1 MTRNL
6 FLLSSLIL
14 TMQLAG
20 CSSLVSKAM
29 LASVDPYK
37 EVTQGPDFERY
48 QMPFQENPSLNGF
61 NNYFVLFDSH
71 SVPIPVPKAPAPT
84 ATPGP
89 AAKQSEAGILQRGAA
104 TDVTTASQFL
114 SAPTGF
120 TPGSTLVM
128 NSLNYLFAP
137 TTKSNVRKTQN
148 YLLAFVPKSEAATP
162 GAAMDYVRQGLTK
175 YFEDLAAQGIIFSVT
190 PAKDPVGKGGVF
202 FTTADPV
209 AMQGTP
215 QFSDLPIYVQFT
227 EFSTTVVS
235 GYAPVALGSYPCYV
249 IRVEN
254 IWTGLHTFQGD
265 LVQSDKSD
273 ITVMRER
280 ARQTPKWMSF
290 ILEAN
295 NLSMVK
301 DGKRAKL
308 LSPGVIYNGTLYL
321 NE

>member
-1 MTRNL
+1 MTRKL
-6 FLLSSLIL
+6 FILSSLIIAA
-14 TMQLAG
+14 QLVG
-20 CSSLVSKAM
+20 CSSLASKAM
-29 LASVDPYK
+29 MASVDPYK

-48 QMPFQENPSLNGF
+48 QTPFKENPSLNGF
-61 NNYFVLFDSH
+61 NNYFLLFDSH
-71 SVPIPVPKAPAPT
+71 PVPIPVPKAPAPAVATT
-84 ATPGP
+84 APST
-89 AAKQSEAGILQRGAA
+89 QSDSGILQRGTA
-104 TDVTTASQFL
+104 TDITTASQFL

-120 TPGSTLVM
+120 TPASSLVM

-137 TTKSNVRKTQN
+137 STKSTARKTQN

-162 GAAMDYVRQGLTK
+162 GAAMDYVRQGLNK
-175 YFEDLAAQGIIFSVT
+175 YFEDLAAQGVSYPVASV
-190 PAKDPVGKGGVF
+190 KDPVGKGGVF

-215 QFSDLPIYVQFT
+215 KFSDLPIYVQFT

-249 IRVEN
+249 VRVEN

-265 LVQSDKSD
+265 LVQSDKTD
-273 ITVMRER
+273 ISVMRER
-280 ARQTPKWMSF
+280 ARLTPKWMSF

-295 NLSMVK
+295 NLSAVK
-301 DGKRAKL
+301 DGKRTKL
-308 LSPGVIYNGTLYL
+308 LSPGVIYNSTLYV